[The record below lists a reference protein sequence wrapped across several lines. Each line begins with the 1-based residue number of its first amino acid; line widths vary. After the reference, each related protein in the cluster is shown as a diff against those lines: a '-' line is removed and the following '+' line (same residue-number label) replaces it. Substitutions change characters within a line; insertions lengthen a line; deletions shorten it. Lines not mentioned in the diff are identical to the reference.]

1 MILLSLNVFCLGDRN
16 IKTNLLGF
24 FWLEKWQCGDQLW
37 RKNGNVL
44 RSHFQTFHHAKNGY
58 SEEVVKLTELS
69 FLKHIALV
77 EDDQALRENYIAALN
92 QHGYHVNAYAS
103 RADAQRAFAMQ
114 LPDLAIIDIGLGE
127 EMDGGFVLCQQLRNL
142 SQTLPII
149 FFTARDNDVDTISG
163 LRLGAD
169 DYLTKDISLLHL
181 LARIGALFRRTEAL
195 QATPKTDDS
204 MTVGD
209 LFIDALR
216 MKLTWQAQPIDL
228 TVTEFWML
236 HAIVKHQGHVKSRQ
250 QLMDESQMVVDDTTI
265 TSHIKRIRKKFII
278 IDTQF
283 DYIETVYGMGY
294 RWKQH

>member
-1 MILLSLNVFCLGDRN
+1 MPTSLL
-16 IKTNLLGF
+16 
-24 FWLEKWQCGDQLW
+24 QP
-37 RKNGNVL
+37 
-44 RSHFQTFHHAKNGY
+44 FHHAKNGY
-58 SEEVVKLTELS
+58 SKGVTLITES
-69 FLKHIALV
+69 AFLKHIALV

-103 RADAQRAFAMQ
+103 RADAQSAFAQ
-114 LPDLAIIDIGLGE
+114 KLPDLAIIDIGLGE

-149 FFTARDNDVDTISG
+149 FFTAQDNDVDTISG

-195 QATPKTDDS
+195 QATPQTHDS

-216 MKLTWQAQPIDL
+216 MKVTWQDNAIEL

-236 HAIVKHQGHVKSRQ
+236 HAIVKYQGHVKSRQ

-265 TSHIKRIRKKFII
+265 TSHIKRIRKKFLL
-278 IDTQF
+278 IDAQF
-283 DYIETVYGMGY
+283 DAIETVYGMGY
-294 RWKQH
+294 RWKQL